1 MKKSQRPGKNTSV
14 EVLNI
19 SAFGIWLFVD
29 DQEHFASY
37 EKFPWFRDAKVSAVL
52 HVEQPHAGHLYWPD
66 LDIDLSV
73 ESLKSPEKFPLV
85 SKSKSS
91 RKNAS

>member
-1 MKKSQRPGKNTSV
+1 MKKSLRPGKNTSV

-29 DQEHFASY
+29 GREHFASY
-37 EKFPWFRDAKVSAVL
+37 EKFPWFHDAKVSEVL
-52 HVEQPHAGHLYWPD
+52 HVERPHPGHLYWPN

-73 ESLKSPEKFPLV
+73 ESLTSPEKFPLV
-85 SKSKSS
+85 SQSKKA
-91 RKNAS
+91 RKKAS